1 MILAAADGYFFSS
14 PASTLALVPIQPPVQ
29 WVKCVPFKEG
39 TATGA
44 EITNAWNYTTKPP
57 ICFRGTVL
65 V

>member
-1 MILAAADGYFFSS
+1 MIVAAADGYFFSS
-14 PASTLALVPIQPPVQ
+14 PASTSVLVPIQTPAQ
-29 WVKCVPFKEG
+29 WVPFKGG

-44 EITNAWNYTTKPP
+44 EITNGWNYTAKPP